1 MSDLATPP
9 DHAAILARLGAL
21 LAEVLND
28 GPIAAG
34 PATRREEVPGWDSFA
49 QINLTIAAEAAFGIR
64 YRIADLERFETLGD
78 IAAATAERLAAR
90 R

>member
-1 MSDLATPP
+1 MSDLAPP
-9 DHAAILARLGAL
+9 PEPGAILARLTAL
-21 LAEVLND
+21 LAEVLHD
-28 GPIAAG
+28 SPVAAG
-34 PATRREEVPGWDSFA
+34 PATRREDVPGWDSFA

-64 YRIADLERFETLGD
+64 YRLSDLERFDTLAD